1 MNKKHTR
8 RGGGI
13 VAAKRL
19 DFIAPKEVA
28 WFEIEEAALQSDEVR
43 LSTLYSG
50 ISAGTQLTAYRGV
63 NPFVQ
68 KQFNEA
74 ARIFEAREQGETSL
88 YPVRG
93 CWGYEEVGIVTE
105 LGSAVNGI
113 KESDIVYGTWG
124 HKSSNTVSA
133 SFAREHLLP
142 EGLDPLAGIYSQ
154 MGTIALNAVLDAD
167 IHIGETVAVFGQG
180 VPGQLVAQLAR
191 LNGADVIAID
201 LDDYRLGFSRRL
213 GAAHTINSRQTADV
227 SKLIK
232 ELTGGK
238 GADVAIEISGAAGAL
253 HEAIRCLAYNG
264 RVVTAGFYQGGARDL
279 YLGEE
284 FHHNRISLIGSQISG
299 INLQLTHRWDRLR
312 MERTVMELARSG
324 RLKLTEL
331 VTHQV
336 AFEQADAAYRMLDTN
351 AEPALQVV
359 LKF

>member
-1 MNKKHTR
+1 M
-8 RGGGI
+8 
-13 VAAKRL
+13 
-19 DFIAPKEVA
+19 DFIAPREVA
-28 WFEIEEAALQSDEVR
+28 WVEIEEPALQADEVR

-68 KQFNEA
+68 KQFNGES
-74 ARIFEAREQGETSL
+74 RLFEPREHSESSL

-93 CWGYEEVGIVTE
+93 CWGYEEVGVVTE
-105 LGSAVNGI
+105 LGSGVKGV
-113 KESDIVYGTWG
+113 KEGDVVYGTWG
-124 HKSSNTVSA
+124 HKSAHTVSA
-133 SFAREHLLP
+133 DFAHDHKLP
-142 EGLDPLAGIYSQ
+142 EGVDPLAGIYSQ
-154 MGTIALNAVLDAD
+154 MGAIALNAILDAD

-201 LDDYRLGFSRRL
+201 LDDYRLGFSQKL
-213 GAAHTINSRQTADV
+213 GAAHTINSRQTDDV
-227 SKLIK
+227 SKRIK

-264 RVVTAGFYQGGARDL
+264 RVVTAGFYQGGAKDL

-299 INLQLTHRWDRLR
+299 INPQLTHRWDRLR
-312 MERTVMELARSG
+312 MERTIMELARAG
-324 RLKLTEL
+324 RLKLTDL

-351 AEPALQVV
+351 AEPVLQVV
-359 LKF
+359 IKF